1 MNIASID
8 TGTNTVLLLIA
19 STDSG
24 KNLKVVKEIH
34 KMPRMGEDVFKSG
47 MIKEEKIIELCNI
60 YSSYRRECDENGVT
74 KIIACGTNVF
84 RIAKNSD
91 EVIRRVYEASGIEL
105 KIISGDL
112 EADCSYL
119 GATADFD
126 RNERTEVIDIGG
138 GSSEVTCKEGNSL
151 IFQKSF
157 STGVVTLRENFLGE
171 GMVTTENTERLE
183 KFCDDFFDE
192 LSKIGQLP
200 AKAISIAGTPTTLFS
215 LYKKYTEFHGEK
227 IHKQFLTIQ
236 NIDEVLNCLHNI
248 PFSDYG
254 KFGKIVKG
262 REDLLAAGAIVLK
275 TILKK
280 TGLAGTFV
288 SVTGLRY
295 GIILKYLQNPENW
308 SRTSH
313 YDF

>member
-34 KMPRMGEDVFKSG
+34 NMPRMGEDVFKSG
-47 MIKEEKIIELCNI
+47 VIKEEKIIELCNI
-60 YSSYRRECDENGVT
+60 YSYFRKECDANNVT

-105 KIISGDL
+105 TIISGDL

-126 RNERTEVIDIGG
+126 RNERIAVIDIGG
-138 GSSEVTCKEGNSL
+138 GSSEVTCKEGNNL

-157 STGVVTLRENFLGE
+157 STGVVTLRENFLRE
-171 GMVTTENTERLE
+171 GMVTAENTKRLE
-183 KFCDDFFDE
+183 QFCDDFFDE
-192 LSKIGQLP
+192 LTNIEPLP
-200 AKAISIAGTPTTLFS
+200 SKAISIAGTPTTLFS
-215 LYKKYTEFHGEK
+215 LYKKYPEFYGEK
-227 IHKQFLTIQ
+227 IHKQYLSIE
-236 NIDEVLNCLHNI
+236 NIDEVLKRTHNI

-262 REDLLAAGAIVLK
+262 REDLLAAGAMVLK

-288 SVTGLRY
+288 SITGLRY
-295 GIILKYLQNPENW
+295 GIILKYLLSPDDW
-308 SRTSH
+308 SGTAS
-313 YDF
+313 